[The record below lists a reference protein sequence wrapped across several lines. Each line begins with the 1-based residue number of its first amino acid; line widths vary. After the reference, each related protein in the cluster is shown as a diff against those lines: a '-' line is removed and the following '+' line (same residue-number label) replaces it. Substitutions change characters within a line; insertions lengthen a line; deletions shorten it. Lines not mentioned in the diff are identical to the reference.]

1 MSVGSVG
8 RKLLK
13 QKSIFA
19 KHKKIKNDENSKVL
33 NANYEKMP
41 TLPPKIMK
49 YTSPLGQPLTFV
61 GIYILIK
68 SL

>member
-1 MSVGSVG
+1 MSVG

-13 QKSIFA
+13 QKINIRQA
-19 KHKKIKNDENSKVL
+19 QKIKNDENSKVL

>member
-8 RKLLK
+8 RKLFK
-13 QKSIFA
+13 QKINICQA
-19 KHKKIKNDENSKVL
+19 QKIKNDENSKVL
-33 NANYEKMP
+33 NANYGKMP

-49 YTSPLGQPLTFV
+49 YTSPLGQLLTSV
-61 GIYILIK
+61 VIYILIE